1 MTNGNTN
8 RLRRRKGFGLLPED
22 EHKALSS
29 KGGKKGGL
37 KGLAYIKKHDPER
50 FYQITSKGGK
60 SKRSESSVLGDAG
73 KHTEDTGD
81 EVQS

>member
-1 MTNGNTN
+1 MTNGINN
-8 RLRRRKGFGLLPED
+8 RLRRRKGFGLLPEA

-50 FYQITSKGGK
+50 FYQIVSKGGK
-60 SKRSESSVLGDAG
+60 ASQAKHTLPGDAG
-73 KHTEDTGD
+73 K
-81 EVQS
+81 